1 MDEAIVAKRI
11 KALRLDRAMTLRD
24 VANATKL
31 TEGLL
36 SKIENHRVSPPI
48 ATLAKI
54 AAALGVKLGY
64 FFREDETYIGYTIMR
79 AADAGKQMR
88 KSRRTGYDYS
98 LLASGKP
105 IRLLEPFLVRL
116 APGARQ
122 KKNLLH
128 SGDEFVYV
136 LRGTL
141 SFQWG
146 REVFLLNEGD
156 SITYDAGV
164 PHLSS
169 NPDKRRETL
178 LVSVTAEENA
188 GHRLGI
194 DALL

>member
-11 KALRLDRAMTLRD
+11 KALRLDRAMTLRE
-24 VANATKL
+24 VAAATGL
-31 TEGLL
+31 TEGLI

-48 ATLAKI
+48 ATLSKI
-54 AAALGVKLGY
+54 ATALGVKLGY
-64 FFREDETYIGYTIMR
+64 FFREDETYVGYAVKR
-79 AADAGKQMR
+79 ADEAKKQMR
-88 KSRRTGYDYS
+88 RSRRTGYDYS

-105 IRLLEPFLVRL
+105 ARRLEPFLVRL
-116 APGARQ
+116 SPGARQ
-122 KKNLLH
+122 KRHLLH

-136 LRGTL
+136 MNGAL

-146 REVFLLNEGD
+146 REVFLLKEGD

-178 LVSVTAEENA
+178 FLAVTAEESA